1 LWSFIYNAD
10 AATAVAGSQQVKN
23 KFPIKKLGLS
33 DGANLDAGIDA
44 VIKNMGDLI
53 KVNTER

>member
-1 LWSFIYNAD
+1 
-10 AATAVAGSQQVKN
+10 
-23 KFPIKKLGLS
+23 LGLS

-44 VIKNMGDLI
+44 VENMGDLI